1 MTRVYLNIIRFKN
14 SFSTNNQ
21 SLKLHWNPKIVV
33 VVDIKLL
40 LPRNE
45 FLEFVEILISH
56 VFEKYSKVSLNQSK
70 ERSLADQ
77 SLGVNLNTMASF
89 FFCSTLRDSLIRLG
103 ARNSFISFPEDCRLV
118 KMNPSVHNFFLESHV
133 FTRLEIGLPSACE
146 VNCFMDADC
155 VSYNLRQPQDLD
167 GRYLCELSD
176 STDKIHPLDV
186 KFEEGAVYK
195 SFRVRWYFLLCHY
208 K

>member
-1 MTRVYLNIIRFKN
+1 M
-14 SFSTNNQ
+14 
-21 SLKLHWNPKIVV
+21 
-33 VVDIKLL
+33 
-40 LPRNE
+40 
-45 FLEFVEILISH
+45 
-56 VFEKYSKVSLNQSK
+56 
-70 ERSLADQ
+70 
-77 SLGVNLNTMASF
+77 
-89 FFCSTLRDSLIRLG
+89 
-103 ARNSFISFPEDCRLV
+103 
-118 KMNPSVHNFFLESHV
+118 KMNPSVHNFFLKSHV
-133 FTRLEIGLPSACE
+133 FRRLEIELPSACE

-176 STDKIHPLDV
+176 STHKIHPLDV